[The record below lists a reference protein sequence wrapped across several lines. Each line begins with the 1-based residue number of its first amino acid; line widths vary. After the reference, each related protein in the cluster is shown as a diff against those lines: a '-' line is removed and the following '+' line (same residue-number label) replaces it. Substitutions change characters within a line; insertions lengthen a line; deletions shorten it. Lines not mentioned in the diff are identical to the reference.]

1 MSKIVIPRQLRYK
14 DNHPTMVK
22 FDKICQ
28 LADELGIHLSFDG
41 RSTTIEDRD
50 NKTPTYVFLEDIE
63 TDDCVNDFPPSLE
76 FKMVRE
82 NPEFRAEQERL
93 AEDHRKERDARE
105 KKEREAAFAAEKA
118 RAEKAAKELEAKE
131 RRQLA
136 ELRKKYNE

>member
-1 MSKIVIPRQLRYK
+1 MNKIPQQLRFR

-22 FDKICQ
+22 FDKLCQ
-28 LADELGIHLSFDG
+28 LADELGISLSFYG
-41 RSTTIEDRD
+41 SRTIIKDRD
-50 NKTPTYVFLEDIE
+50 NEASTTVFLEDIE
-63 TDDCVNDFPPSLE
+63 TDDCVGDFPPTLE

-82 NPEFRAEQERL
+82 NPEYRAEQDRQAEAYRQER
-93 AEDHRKERDARE
+93 ADRE
-105 KKEREAAFAAEKA
+105 KKEREAAFAAEKV